1 MQLTYSKDMAEALLG
16 LKGGTFQP
24 EVIVS
29 LLAEGAVGI
38 GQPVE
43 LGTDPEKQ
51 CVALTDAD
59 AFAGVALLA
68 LGMEQDASGAVS
80 YKDEAM
86 VPVMQMGRVYVTAGA
101 AVAAGVEVVPA
112 VGGKFSGGTSDG
124 PLKAFSVGSAAA
136 DGDLLLIEL
145 VGKQGTPTT

>member
-1 MQLTYSKDMAEALLG
+1 MQLSYDKHMAEAVLG
-16 LKGGTFQP
+16 QKGGTFQP

-29 LLAEGAVGI
+29 LLAEADVGI
-38 GQPVE
+38 GAPVE

-51 CVALTDAD
+51 CTPLTDAD
-59 AFAGVALLA
+59 AWAGVALLT
-68 LGMEQDASGAVS
+68 LGMEQDAAGVVKYAA
-80 YKDEAM
+80 ERM
-86 VPVMQMGRVYVTAGA
+86 VPVMQVGRVYVTAGA
-101 AVAAGVEVVPA
+101 AVAAGIEVVPA
-112 VGGKFSGGTSDG
+112 TSGKFSGGTSDG